1 MEEIHQT
8 AFEAHLEQLCGLEDA
23 NLSDPLEAQIEQAMK
38 KDQTM
43 ITLKEIIIEGWPNRK
58 SEVAPEVRMYYD
70 FRDELVVYKEMVFK
84 GQRCVVPESVRPEV
98 LKRIHQAH
106 IGREGC
112 IRRARNH
119 VYWPGMTAQIKDYVS
134 RCETCLK
141 VFQETAEGDFLSTGD

>member
-43 ITLKEIIIEGWPNRK
+43 ITLKEIIIEGWPSRK

-70 FRDELVVYKEMVFK
+70 F
-84 GQRCVVPESVRPEV
+84 
-98 LKRIHQAH
+98 
-106 IGREGC
+106 
-112 IRRARNH
+112 
-119 VYWPGMTAQIKDYVS
+119 
-134 RCETCLK
+134 
-141 VFQETAEGDFLSTGD
+141 